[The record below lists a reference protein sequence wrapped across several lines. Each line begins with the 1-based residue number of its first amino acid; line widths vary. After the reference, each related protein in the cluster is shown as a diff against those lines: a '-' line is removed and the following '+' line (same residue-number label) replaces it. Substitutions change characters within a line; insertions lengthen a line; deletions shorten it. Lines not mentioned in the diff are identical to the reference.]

1 LGEKLGFAGAGADPT
16 ASVSAMSGAG
26 SWREEGD
33 DRRAPPVGV
42 SARWLGTDSGVGLA
56 GPGPAS
62 WPRLVSPPTAF
73 SKKKSVFLFLFLFYL
88 NIWISNLL

>member
-16 ASVSAMSGAG
+16 ASVSAVSGAG

-42 SARWLGTDSGVGLA
+42 SARRLGTDSGAGLA
-56 GPGPAS
+56 GPG
-62 WPRLVSPPTAF
+62 LVSPPTAF
-73 SKKKSVFLFLFLFYL
+73 SKKKCFSFSFLFEYL
-88 NIWISNLL
+88 DF